1 MFLSALTT
9 HYFSKLRQFSEHSRW
24 CFPAKLYDA
33 HVDFVVINKKVG
45 HRQSRFKNR
54 KQLTRHRRYKTLV
67 LSEDLNGETPS
78 LVSMLQ
84 TPICLGCRRC
94 SYLSDSSQ
102 RKFRSGNGPALKK

>member
-45 HRQSRFKNR
+45 CRQSRFKNR
-54 KQLTRHRRYKTLV
+54 K
-67 LSEDLNGETPS
+67 
-78 LVSMLQ
+78 
-84 TPICLGCRRC
+84 
-94 SYLSDSSQ
+94 
-102 RKFRSGNGPALKK
+102 